1 MVGVSNTN
9 RGKIY
14 FFLLYKTSIMAVASA
29 QPTIQRVPAIF
40 PVGTVMGMQ
49 LMPRLRMTATVTLL
63 SVCAF
68 MALAETNLTFL
79 TLSLSTFVHK
89 NLVTL

>member
-1 MVGVSNTN
+1 LS
-9 RGKIY
+9 
-14 FFLLYKTSIMAVASA
+14 KTSRKAVASA

-49 LMPRLRMTATVTLL
+49 GMPRLRMSASLTLL
-63 SVCAF
+63 SVYAF

-89 NLVTL
+89 NVVTL